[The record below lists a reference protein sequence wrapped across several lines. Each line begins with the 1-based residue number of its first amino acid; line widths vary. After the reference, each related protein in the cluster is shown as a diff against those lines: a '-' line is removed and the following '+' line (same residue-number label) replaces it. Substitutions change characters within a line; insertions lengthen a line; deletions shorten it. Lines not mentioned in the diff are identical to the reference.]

1 MTRNKKRILSVI
13 LIILVALITLIISG
27 KETLGA
33 TYDYSTFEDRDIVD
47 IPDNLAT
54 NPYMYCLNHG
64 WAFVTR

>member
-33 TYDYSTFEDRDIVD
+33 DYLSYKDSERVD
-47 IPDNLAT
+47 LPDNLAT
-54 NPYMYCLNHG
+54 NPYMYCINHG

>member
-27 KETLGA
+27 KERLGA
-33 TYDYSTFEDRDIVD
+33 DYLSYKDSERVD
-47 IPDNLAT
+47 LPDNLAT